1 MRSRLNRFPLIG
13 IGFEDPPEVCIIGID
28 GGDNGRESEYSLP
41 SRELLSF
48 ASSFAAAP
56 PLISIALLREWL
68 AVEASELRLD
78 VLQTFDWSPR

>member
-13 IGFEDPPEVCIIGID
+13 IGFEDPPEDCIIGIE

-48 ASSFAAAP
+48 ASSLADGP

-68 AVEASELRLD
+68 AVEGSELRLE
-78 VLQTFDWSPR
+78 VLHTFDCRPR